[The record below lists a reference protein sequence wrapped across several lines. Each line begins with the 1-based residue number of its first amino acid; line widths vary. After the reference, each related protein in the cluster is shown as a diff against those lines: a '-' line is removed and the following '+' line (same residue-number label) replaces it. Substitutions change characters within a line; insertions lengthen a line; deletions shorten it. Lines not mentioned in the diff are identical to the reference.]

1 VRASSVS
8 SAVVAG
14 VVACGGSPASAPGT
28 APALRPAASSAVVP
42 ALEYA
47 VLAGGTWSTT
57 GARGKLVVL
66 DVWATYC
73 KPCKDA
79 FPRLDALARQHPEI
93 DVVGLSVDEADADVT
108 RYLATVPA
116 TFTIARD
123 PTESISKPPMAITRL
138 PTLLVL
144 DREGRV
150 RLRTDEAKAAD
161 YDALPALIATL
172 TAEP

>member
-1 VRASSVS
+1 VRA
-8 SAVVAG
+8 VALAL
-14 VVACGGSPASAPGT
+14 VTACGSAPAPVL
-28 APALRPAASSAVVP
+28 APAATSEVVP

-57 GARGKLVVL
+57 NARGKIVVF

-73 KPCKDA
+73 KPCKEA
-79 FPRLDALARQHPEI
+79 FPKLDALAKQHPDI
-93 DVVGLSVDEADADVT
+93 DVVGLSVDEADEDVR
-108 RYLATVPA
+108 RYLQTVPA
-116 TFTIARD
+116 SFTIARD
-123 PTESISKPPMAITRL
+123 PELTIAKPPMEITKL

-144 DREGRV
+144 DRAGRV
-150 RLRTDEAKAAD
+150 RWRRVEAKHAD